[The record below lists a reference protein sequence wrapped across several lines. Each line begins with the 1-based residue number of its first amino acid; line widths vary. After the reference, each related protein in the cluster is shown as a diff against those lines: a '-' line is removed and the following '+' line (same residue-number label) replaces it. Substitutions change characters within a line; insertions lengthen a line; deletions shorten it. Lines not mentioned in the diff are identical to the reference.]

1 MNQLLRDLYD
11 FGKSIV
17 STFLITVFLSVVI
30 FGAMPFAGSSSS
42 ELEKIATE
50 SIAFRTIQILLPL
63 QVLVSGLV
71 LMVLAFPQLST
82 KHAWFDRWLIRPL
95 AQYAAGLS
103 AVALAVVLGLTI
115 VVALEDRTYLTLL
128 LWPMILLLMIIAM
141 SLSVPWMSEPAAL
154 EATTVRRR
162 LGWGLFFLLAAA
174 VLLHYSYNP
183 PAETENCNRPHSVA
197 KNSFKPNTLRV
208 SA

>member
-1 MNQLLRDLYD
+1 MNQLIRDVYD

-71 LMVLAFPQLST
+71 LLVLAFPQLST

-103 AVALAVVLGLTI
+103 AVALAVVLGLSI
-115 VVALEDRTYLTLL
+115 VVALGERTYLTL

-141 SLSVPWMSEPAAL
+141 SLSVPWMSEPATL

-162 LGWGLFFLLAAA
+162 LGWGLCFLLAA

-208 SA
+208 LA